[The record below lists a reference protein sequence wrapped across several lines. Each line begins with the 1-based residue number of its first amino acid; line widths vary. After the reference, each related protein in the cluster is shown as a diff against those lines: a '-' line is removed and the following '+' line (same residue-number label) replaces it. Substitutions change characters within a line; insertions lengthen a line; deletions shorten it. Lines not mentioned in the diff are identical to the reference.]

1 MIYSHQ
7 IESCFD
13 DAVGAHGLSRDA
25 FLALVAETAPAVQRL
40 RDWYAESSLPLLRLP
55 ESRDDLRDLEKVA
68 ADCRR
73 RFDDVVILGTGG
85 SSLGGLSL
93 YALAG
98 DTSPRLHFLENV
110 DPHSFAALTARLAA
124 GRTGIIVISK
134 SGGTAETLTQLLCCM
149 AWLKQTAGDSAL
161 ADQIVAMAEPGGSPL
176 RKLAARYGFRVLDH
190 DPKVGGRF
198 AVLSL
203 VGMLPA
209 LIAGLDAAAVRD
221 GAAAVLS
228 EVLAGD
234 DPASCP
240 PVAGAA
246 LAVGLARERGAVM
259 SVMFPYVDRL
269 APFALWYRQLWAES
283 LGKDGLGTT
292 PLRAMGTVD
301 QHSQLQLYLDGP
313 ADKMFT
319 VIMGP
324 SAGTGPLIDPELVD
338 DPALAPLLGRQM
350 GDLLDACQRATA
362 ETLAARGRPVR
373 VMALEA
379 VDERTLGALM
389 MHFMLE
395 TIIAAHLLGVDPF
408 DQPAVEEG
416 KVLARRYMQEM
427 GGSGP

>member
-1 MIYSHQ
+1 M
-7 IESCFD
+7 
-13 DAVGAHGLSRDA
+13 
-25 FLALVAETAPAVQRL
+25 
-40 RDWYAESSLPLLRLP
+40 
-55 ESRDDLRDLEKVA
+55 
-68 ADCRR
+68 
-73 RFDDVVILGTGG
+73 
-85 SSLGGLSL
+85 
-93 YALAG
+93 
-98 DTSPRLHFLENV
+98 
-110 DPHSFAALTARLAA
+110 
-124 GRTGIIVISK
+124 
-134 SGGTAETLTQLLCCM
+134 
-149 AWLKQTAGDSAL
+149 
-161 ADQIVAMAEPGGSPL
+161 
-176 RKLAARYGFRVLDH
+176 
-190 DPKVGGRF
+190 
-198 AVLSL
+198 LSL

-209 LIAGLDAAAVRD
+209 LIAGLDAAAVRA
-221 GAAAVLS
+221 GAGAVLS
-228 EVLAGD
+228 DVLATG

-259 SVMFPYVDRL
+259 SVLFPYIDRL

-324 SAGTGPLIDPELVD
+324 SAGTGPLIDPDLRTIPLSRRCCGGTWAICST
-338 DPALAPLLGRQM
+338 PASAR
-350 GDLLDACQRATA
+350 TA

-373 VMALEA
+373 VMTLEA
-379 VDERTLGALM
+379 VDERSLGALM

-427 GGSGP
+427 DGGGS